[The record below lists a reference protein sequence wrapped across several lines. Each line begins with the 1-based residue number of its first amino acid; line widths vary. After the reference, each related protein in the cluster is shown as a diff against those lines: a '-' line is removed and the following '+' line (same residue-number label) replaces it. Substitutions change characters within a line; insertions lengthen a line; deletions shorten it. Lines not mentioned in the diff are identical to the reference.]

1 LIDWI
6 IFLSLNPYNHVPI
19 DLTDRHPVQAENSE
33 QENRLGRC
41 LMVLAM
47 GTFAIE
53 DSVIKMLSSTLPV
66 GQILILLGLFG
77 AFIFVLLALI
87 FNKRIWTSD
96 ILTLPMHLRVM
107 CEIFGRIFYS
117 TALAF
122 TSLASSTMILQAT
135 PLVVV
140 VGASVIFKEKV
151 GVLRWIAVVT
161 GLFGVFIIIQPTAG
175 SFSILSILAI
185 LGMLGFAG
193 RDLASRAVPKSINV
207 LTLGVHGFLSIA
219 LAGVFLAV
227 YFDEPFIYPDPN
239 TIWLLLLGSILGAVG
254 YSSIISAMRIGE
266 VSAITPFRYS
276 RILFGLLLGVFVFGE
291 TLSAL
296 QLVGVVLIIASS
308 FAVVHTKPRKSSQ
321 TETKPPAKPSR

>member
-1 LIDWI
+1 
-6 IFLSLNPYNHVPI
+6 
-19 DLTDRHPVQAENSE
+19 
-33 QENRLGRC
+33 
-41 LMVLAM
+41 
-47 GTFAIE
+47 
-53 DSVIKMLSSTLPV
+53 
-66 GQILILLGLFG
+66 
-77 AFIFVLLALI
+77 
-87 FNKRIWTSD
+87 
-96 ILTLPMHLRVM
+96 
-107 CEIFGRIFYS
+107 
-117 TALAF
+117 
-122 TSLASSTMILQAT
+122 
-135 PLVVV
+135 V

-161 GLFGVFIIIQPTAG
+161 GLFGVFIIIRPTAG

-239 TIWLLLLGSILGAVG
+239 TIWLLLLGSVLGAVG

-266 VSAITPFRYS
+266 VSAITPFRSS
-276 RILFGLLLGVFVFGE
+276 RILFGLLLGIFVFGE

-308 FAVVHTKPRKSSQ
+308 FAVVHAKPRKSSQ

>member
-1 LIDWI
+1 L
-6 IFLSLNPYNHVPI
+6 
-19 DLTDRHPVQAENSE
+19 QADNSK
-33 QENRLGRC
+33 QENFLGRC

-47 GTFAIE
+47 AAFAIE
-53 DSVIKMLSSTLPV
+53 DSVIKMLSVTLPV
-66 GQILILLGLFG
+66 GQILILLGLAG
-77 AFIFVLLALI
+77 ASMFLLLALV
-87 FNKRIWTSD
+87 FNKSIWTPD
-96 ILTLPMHLRVM
+96 ILTGPMHLRVM
-107 CEIFGRIFYS
+107 SEIFGRIFYS

-122 TSLASSTMILQAT
+122 TPLASSTMILQAT

-140 VGASVIFKEKV
+140 VGASILFKEKV
-151 GVLRWIAVVT
+151 GLLRWVAVVT

-175 SFSILSILAI
+175 SFSILSILAV

-193 RDLASRAVPKSINV
+193 RDLASRAVSKSINV

-227 YFDEPFIYPDPN
+227 YFDETFIHPDVN
-239 TIWLLLLGSILGAVG
+239 TIWLLLFGSVLGAVG

-276 RILFGLLLGVFVFGE
+276 RILFGLLLGMFVFGE

-296 QLVGVVLIIASS
+296 QLIGVVLIIASS
-308 FAVVHTKPRKSSQ
+308 FAVVYANPRKSSQ
-321 TETKPPAKPSR
+321 TTTKPPQKPSQ